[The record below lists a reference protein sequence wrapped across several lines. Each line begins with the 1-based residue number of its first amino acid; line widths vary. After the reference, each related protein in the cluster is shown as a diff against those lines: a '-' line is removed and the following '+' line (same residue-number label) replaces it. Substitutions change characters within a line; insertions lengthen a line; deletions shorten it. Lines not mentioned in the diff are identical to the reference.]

1 MITTQHS
8 IMELLRDETAQA
20 HRDAESHAFQK
31 ALIKGELP
39 REQYVAHLGQLYVI
53 HAALEEALQNAG
65 DSDARLAGMA
75 EAATM
80 HREHLEMDIRDL
92 GGDPAHVQPTPAAA
106 KLADEIRDDATTD
119 PVLLA
124 GTFYVLEG
132 SMNGNSF
139 IARPIAAAYR
149 LEAPTGLR
157 YLHSY
162 GEEQRGEWAAFK
174 ERMGAMKFTDAERG
188 ALVDR
193 AKRVFHAI
201 AGVGDA
207 LLA

>member
-1 MITTQHS
+1 MITSQNS

-20 HRDAESHAFQK
+20 HKDAESHAFQK

-39 REQYVAHLGQLYVI
+39 RDQYLANLGQLYVI
-53 HAALEEALQNAG
+53 HAALEEALLSVG
-65 DSDARLAGMA
+65 DADARLAGMA

-92 GGDPAHVQPTPAAA
+92 GGEPASIEATPAAA
-106 KLADEIRDDATTD
+106 HLADEIRTDASTA

-139 IARPIAAAYR
+139 IARPIAAAYQ

-162 GEEQRGEWAAFK
+162 GEEQRSEWAAFK
-174 ERMGAMKFTDAERG
+174 ERMTGHQFTEAERT
-188 ALVDR
+188 ALVER
-193 AKRVFHAI
+193 AKRVFNAI